1 VSGTAQQAKS
11 HGLRDSTVA
20 SEISDKQIVLVTGGS
35 RGIGR
40 ALADEFASHGYALGL
55 VARHADELEGTA
67 EELRRKHAVRVQCY
81 AFDLTALNAADRLRA
96 AVEADGVRVKYLIN
110 NAGAWCAGSVAE
122 TELEE
127 LEHVIATNA
136 LVPLRLTKALLPHL
150 AANEGGVLNVGSLAG
165 SLPTPTFAVY
175 GASKAF
181 LASLSISMRE
191 ELKEQGIPVCVVLPG
206 LVRTTFTSSGP
217 RSIWY
222 RFSASAPETV
232 AYAAYRGFMT
242 GQSKVVPGLLSR
254 VLYFGI
260 RVLPSAITQGILNT
274 VTAWR
279 RD

>member
-1 VSGTAQQAKS
+1 MGGTAQHPNFQGRRAGTEQS
-11 HGLRDSTVA
+11 G
-20 SEISDKQIVLVTGGS
+20 ISDNQIVLVTGGS

-40 ALADEFASHGYALGL
+40 ALAGEFASHGYAIGL
-55 VARHADELEGTA
+55 VARHADALEEAA
-67 EELRRKHAVRVQCY
+67 EALRREHSVRVQTY
-81 AFDLTALNAADRLRA
+81 AHDLTALNAADRLRA

-110 NAGAWCAGSVAE
+110 NAGAWSSGTVAE
-122 TELEE
+122 TELED

-150 AANEGGVLNVGSLAG
+150 AASDGGVLNVGSLAG

-181 LASLSISMRE
+181 LASLSVAMRQ
-191 ELKEQGIPVCVVLPG
+191 ELKEHGIPVCVVLPG
-206 LVRTTFTSSGP
+206 VVRTTFTSSGE

-222 RFSASAPETV
+222 RLSASAPETV
-232 AYAAYRGFMT
+232 AYTAYRGFMT
-242 GQSKVVPGLLSR
+242 GQSKVVPGLISR

-260 RVLPSAITQGILNT
+260 RLLPSAVTQGILNT

-279 RD
+279 RG